1 MYFKDKVKSL
11 ILKHR
16 KKDKEYKITIYKF
29 NQSVKDNLTNFW
41 IEKFNIDNMN
51 EIDNIDKLNLKNF
64 KELKCFD
71 FDSDYLDAREQ
82 KLFDGTPIDQEEINI
97 LSNNNESGNQIK
109 TIQNTRLLIKMSE
122 CQLFSAGSLS
132 EINKIPNIFFEKKNL
147 IMVKNLNDNKCLLWC
162 YIRKHLNPI
171 EKNISRINKKDIE
184 ISKELID
191 EYNIDFENVSISEI
205 DEIENL
211 LECNIHVFGCDKKLN
226 SKEIIRKSLK
236 TYDKDLDLLLI
247 DEINHYILIK
257 NINLF
262 IGNNSHIV
270 KSCRNCLNS
279 FYSEDKYKFHIEYCM
294 NRKPKKLLPS
304 FKKYMYFE
312 NLKNCIKRNWI
323 IHSDFECI
331 IDPITKEHQFISG
344 GYLLECKNE
353 KYSKNIQ
360 TFYNLEKYTKSLYN
374 ELKYIEEIE
383 EKFLN
388 NPIDYSNFDQ
398 DKFDNTLKCGY
409 CDCEFNHSYND
420 RCIILNEIVDKEK
433 LLYILDNNNF
443 DQEINNLARNYYDSL
458 DDLGRKRIQYKQ
470 KHKHKDRYYAVGS
483 ALTYLK
489 KEIRNSIMPTNIKDI
504 DMVNSHPVILLNLCQ
519 KNEVTCNIL
528 KNYVENRDLI
538 LDSFGDNRKSVKEM
552 FLTVLNGGFKN
563 IYSKDS
569 RINNYLKLLEKEIIE
584 IQKYFYEKDK
594 RYFEK
599 GYNHLGKNLSRII
612 LDVENQ
618 ILQVMINYFVIKRV
632 NIFSLEDDGLKIYS
646 DNKSKHFSINE
657 LEKTILEK
665 NKINIK
671 LSFKNIEDMFPEL
684 GIRCTTNNI
693 QNENIIENKIKV
705 VHHDH
710 AFEKNN
716 ILGFICRECNLQIK
730 NDKSIPIYFFNGMK
744 YDNSILLKSLCDVY
758 KDEMTMKCIGNSSES
773 FKMIDFKFKNLKYSF
788 KLLDISNFIKGSL
801 SELSKNLLDKDK
813 IITKKHFLDNFE
825 LLKEKTAF
833 PYEWLTKENIYDK
846 DLPSIDKF
854 YSSLKLQNISKE
866 EYDKT
871 IEIYKNLKCKN
882 VKDYLEIYMKLDICL
897 QSDIFN
903 LFRTTIWDKFEIDCS
918 KYVTS
923 CSLSLDLML
932 KYTGVKIQLFR
943 DITMFD
949 YADSSIIGGLCIA
962 SQNIADD
969 NDGKSTIS
977 SCDVCSLYPYIMT
990 QKLPISNY
998 KFVSNFNR
1006 SKYGQSKSFG
1016 CLLNIEIYTTNK
1028 VKDHKILSQLPAL
1041 ISKTSIKYNQLSDFQ
1056 RKNLKENYKSSEKL
1070 IGHLGYDKNSYVS
1083 FEMYEILK
1091 SLGYRINIKRIL
1103 EYRHTTFMKPYI
1115 DILFERKSY
1124 YKSIGDKG
1132 MSNTFKIL
1140 ANSLFGMMM
1149 TRVERFKN
1157 FKIVTTEEQ
1166 VDKYTKKP
1174 NYVSRNIVNEDL
1186 SIIDMEKNSVVYN
1199 YPILIGSIILQNSKV
1214 HMYNY
1219 LYKIYPKL
1227 FGDDYKV
1234 LYMDTDSIYSKLNI
1248 SYEKYLEIL
1257 ENNKDLFG
1265 NNIGQMEV
1273 ENLHNPIKEFIALS
1287 SKCYSYINKDDIN
1300 ISHTKGICDSYS
1312 KQYIDH
1318 KLFKETLLNNNK
1330 PDKINFNVISLKNQ
1344 KISTKKITKNNIEF
1358 LNDKRYI
1365 KVNSNVPHTLY
1376 LN

>member
-1 MYFKDKVKSL
+1 M
-11 ILKHR
+11 
-16 KKDKEYKITIYKF
+16 
-29 NQSVKDNLTNFW
+29 
-41 IEKFNIDNMN
+41 
-51 EIDNIDKLNLKNF
+51 
-64 KELKCFD
+64 
-71 FDSDYLDAREQ
+71 
-82 KLFDGTPIDQEEINI
+82 
-97 LSNNNESGNQIK
+97 
-109 TIQNTRLLIKMSE
+109 
-122 CQLFSAGSLS
+122 
-132 EINKIPNIFFEKKNL
+132 
-147 IMVKNLNDNKCLLWC
+147 
-162 YIRKHLNPI
+162 
-171 EKNISRINKKDIE
+171 
-184 ISKELID
+184 
-191 EYNIDFENVSISEI
+191 
-205 DEIENL
+205 
-211 LECNIHVFGCDKKLN
+211 
-226 SKEIIRKSLK
+226 
-236 TYDKDLDLLLI
+236 
-247 DEINHYILIK
+247 
-257 NINLF
+257 
-262 IGNNSHIV
+262 
-270 KSCRNCLNS
+270 
-279 FYSEDKYKFHIEYCM
+279 
-294 NRKPKKLLPS
+294 PK
-304 FKKYMYFE
+304 
-312 NLKNCIKRNWI
+312 
-323 IHSDFECI
+323 
-331 IDPITKEHQFISG
+331 
-344 GYLLECKNE
+344 
-353 KYSKNIQ
+353 
-360 TFYNLEKYTKSLYN
+360 
-374 ELKYIEEIE
+374 
-383 EKFLN
+383 
-388 NPIDYSNFDQ
+388 
-398 DKFDNTLKCGY
+398 
-409 CDCEFNHSYND
+409 
-420 RCIILNEIVDKEK
+420 
-433 LLYILDNNNF
+433 
-443 DQEINNLARNYYDSL
+443 
-458 DDLGRKRIQYKQ
+458 
-470 KHKHKDRYYAVGS
+470 
-483 ALTYLK
+483 
-489 KEIRNSIMPTNIKDI
+489 NIKDI

-563 IYSKDS
+563 IYSNDN

-599 GYNHLGKNLSRII
+599 EFNYLGKNLSRII
-612 LDVENQ
+612 LDIENQ
-618 ILQVMINYFVIKRV
+618 ILQTMINYFVIKRV
-632 NIFSLEDDGLKIYS
+632 NIFTLEYDGLKIYS
-646 DNKSKHFSINE
+646 DNKSKHFSIND

-665 NKINIK
+665 TKINIK
-671 LSFKNIEDMFPEL
+671 LSFKNIEDSFPEF
-684 GIRCTTNNI
+684 GIRVSTDNI
-693 QNENIIENKIKV
+693 QNNNIIENKIKV

-813 IITKKHFLDNFE
+813 IITKKCFPDNFE

-969 NDGKSTIS
+969 NNGKSTIS

-1174 NYVSRNIVNEDL
+1174 NYISRNIVNEDL
-1186 SIIDMEKNSVVYN
+1186 SIIDMDKNSVVYN
-1199 YPILIGSIILQNSKV
+1199 YPILIGSIILQNSKA

-1227 FGDDYKV
+1227 FGNDYKV

-1248 SYEKYLEIL
+1248 SYEKYIEIL

-1265 NNIGQMEV
+1265 NNIGQMEP
-1273 ENLHNPIKEFIALS
+1273 EYLNNPIKEFIALS
-1287 SKCYSYINKDDIN
+1287 SKSYSYICKNDIN

-1312 KQYIDH
+1312 KQHIDH
-1318 KLFKETLLNNNK
+1318 KLFKETLLSNDK
-1330 PDKINFNVISLKNQ
+1330 PQKISFNTIQIKNQ
-1344 KISTKKITKNNIEF
+1344 KISTKKIIKNNIEF

-1365 KVNSNVPHTLY
+1365 KDINSNVPHTLY
-1376 LN
+1376 IK